1 MYVLLDLDH
10 TIANSFWRD
19 SMIGVNSW
27 DEYHEASKDDKPF
40 KIISRLVN
48 SLAAMNYV
56 IIGITGRNEKFRQLT
71 TKWLLEHRIDVDELL
86 MRPDGDFS
94 KNGDVKTK
102 LIENRFKGNYKLI
115 QFLID
120 DNEDTIRIFQLL
132 GITTL
137 QVRNINEVKHG
148 HDQSSISDA
157 REVKNGNNQSNISDA
172 RETGQV
178 GTNNGSGNFPESNGV
193 NEAEQSDLQK
203 LS

>member
-40 KIISRLVN
+40 KIITRLVN

-137 QVRNINEVKHG
+137 QVRNINEVK
-148 HDQSSISDA
+148 
-157 REVKNGNNQSNISDA
+157 NGYEQSNKSDN
-172 RETGQV
+172 GQV
-178 GTNNGSGNFPESNGV
+178 GTNNGSGNIPESNGD
-193 NEAEQSDLQK
+193 NETEQSNVQK

>member
-19 SMIGVNSW
+19 SMIGTESW
-27 DEYHEASKDDKPF
+27 DVYHEASKDDKPF
-40 KIISRLVN
+40 QNIARLIN
-48 SLAAMNYV
+48 SLASMSYV

-86 MRPDGDFS
+86 MRPDGNFE
-94 KNGDVKTK
+94 KNGIVKMA
-102 LIENRFKGNYKLI
+102 LVEERFKNNYKNI

-120 DNEDTIRIFQLL
+120 DNEDTILSFHKL

-137 QVRNINEVKHG
+137 QVRNINEVKNG
-148 HDQSSISDA
+148 HDQSSKSDTGAA
-157 REVKNGNNQSNISDA
+157 REA
-172 RETGQV
+172 GQN
-178 GTNNGSGNFPESNGV
+178 GTNNGSGNIPESNGD